1 MANAFD
7 DGEERVIATA
17 QHIVRTLDD
26 TMTDDMLQIL
36 SKFDGRFSTLNG
48 SLVSSRKQLEN
59 QQQSQGVPHNLEA
72 TLQSAEEIVMQ
83 WDMESS
89 DAARQSMIWDCP
101 QEEINTYL
109 QAVDDVQGIFDSLSH
124 TNNTALASRAQTL
137 VQLAM
142 ARLEEEFR
150 HMLVQRSESV
160 SPDWLLD
167 HFSDSFKSTA
177 NAEDSVE
184 VASQVEFGDEEGDE
198 EVPVADPVGDSF
210 GPTLYLLPPDI
221 VPDLHDI
228 AQRMV
233 KAGYQRECCQVYATV
248 RKTVL
253 EESLYR
259 LGVEKTSI
267 DEVQKMTWESLES
280 KIKKWIQAMKV
291 AVKVL
296 FASERRLCDQ
306 IVLPPVR
313 ETCFAELSK
322 PAITDLLHFAE
333 AIAISRRSPE
343 KLFKILDIYE
353 TLRDLLPEVDTIF
366 SGESCFSVRSEA
378 AGIVMRLGEAARGTF
393 AEFENAIQR
402 DTSRNAV
409 AGGAV
414 HPLTRYVMNYITFLF
429 VYMDTLEQLF
439 GGNRQGPNV
448 NGLPDATADHFQ
460 EDDGRGGRDQE
471 RTPLAAQTM
480 VITHVLQTNLEGKSK
495 LYKDNALTYL
505 FLMNNVHYI
514 VQKVRCSEEVR
525 TLLGDDWVK
534 KRTGF
539 VRQCATNYQR
549 AAWGKVFACLR
560 DEGINGS
567 GGSLSSGVSRVVLKD
582 RFKNFN
588 AAFDDIHKAQTAWIV
603 PDPQLRD
610 ELRISIEDRLLPAYR
625 SFHGRYGNY
634 LDTGK
639 HPEKYIK
646 YTSEDL
652 ERLINDLF
660 EGTTVSQ
667 KGRGR

>member
-1 MANAFD
+1 MANASD
-7 DGEERVIATA
+7 DGEDRVIATA
-17 QHIVRTLDD
+17 QYIVRTLGTTD
-26 TMTDDMLQIL
+26 TMTDDMLAIL
-36 SKFDGRFSTLNG
+36 SKFDGRFSTMNG
-48 SLVSSRKQLEN
+48 SLVSRRQTEN
-59 QQQSQGVPHNLEA
+59 QQQSQALPHNLGA

-83 WDMESS
+83 WDMASS
-89 DAARQSMIWDCP
+89 EAAGQSMIWDCP

-109 QAVDDVQGIFDSLSH
+109 QAVDDVQSIFDSLAQ
-124 TNNTALASRAQTL
+124 TNNAALTSRAQNL

-167 HFSDSFKSTA
+167 NFSGSLRSSS
-177 NAEDSVE
+177 NADDAVE
-184 VASQVEFGDEEGDE
+184 VASQSELGDEGGEE
-198 EVPVADPVGDSF
+198 EVPVADPVGDDLQS
-210 GPTLYLLPPDI
+210 TLYLLPPDI

-233 KAGYQRECCQVYATV
+233 KAGYQRECVQVYATV
-248 RKTVL
+248 RKAVL
-253 EESLYR
+253 EESLCR

-267 DEVQKMTWESLES
+267 DEVQRMNWEALEA

-306 IVLPPVR
+306 IFLPPVR
-313 ETCFAELSK
+313 ETCFTELSK

-353 TLRDLLPEVDTIF
+353 TLRDLLPEIETIF
-366 SGESCFSVRSEA
+366 SGELCSGVRSDA
-378 AGIVMRLGEAARGTF
+378 AVTVMRLGEAARGTF

-402 DTSRNAV
+402 DTSKNAV

-439 GGNRQGPNV
+439 GDNKSNA
-448 NGLPDATADHFQ
+448 NGLPDTGSSEHQPD
-460 EDDGRGGRDQE
+460 EDGRTRDQLS
-471 RTPLAAQTM
+471 PLAAQTM

-514 VQKVRCSEEVR
+514 VQKVRCSDEVR

-549 AAWGKVFACLR
+549 AAWGKVLACIR
-560 DEGINGS
+560 DEGIPGS

-582 RFKNFN
+582 RFKSFN
-588 AAFDDIHKAQTAWIV
+588 AAFDEIHKVQSAWIV

-610 ELRISIEDRLLPAYR
+610 ELRIYIEDRLLPAYR
-625 SFHGRYGNY
+625 AFLGRYGNY
-634 LDTGK
+634 LDTGR
-639 HPEKYIK
+639 HPDKYIK
-646 YTSEDL
+646 YTSDDL
-652 ERLINDLF
+652 QKLINDLF
-660 EGTTVSQ
+660 EGTSVSQ